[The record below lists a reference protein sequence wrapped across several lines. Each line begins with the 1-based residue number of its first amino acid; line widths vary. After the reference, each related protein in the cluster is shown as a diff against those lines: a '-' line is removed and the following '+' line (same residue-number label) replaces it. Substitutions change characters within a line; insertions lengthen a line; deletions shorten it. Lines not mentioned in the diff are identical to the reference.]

1 MKEELKSRF
10 AAIVGENNVIDD
22 PALFGPYTDDFTDH
36 YTSVPLAV
44 LRPSTTAQVSEIVK
58 ICSAFNIPIV
68 PQGGN
73 TSLTGGAT
81 TCAPNREIVLSL
93 TKMKNVIEADP
104 ISDTLTVQ
112 AGMTLAQVHEAAESI
127 NRFFPLSFAAE
138 GNATIGGC
146 CACNAGGVAV
156 IRYGTTRELVLGIE
170 AVLADGR
177 IYNGLRRLRKDN
189 TGYDFKDLFLGS
201 EGTLGIIT
209 AVVLKLFPVPSE
221 KETALCSVE
230 SPSEACGLLNR
241 LKHKA
246 GSSLTAFEF
255 ISDLPISRVK
265 KYLPDIPVPPLS
277 DSPWKVLV
285 ELSLEK
291 KPQESILESIL
302 EESFEAGEVTDAIV
316 ANSLEDSKTFWH
328 VRESIPLADRTAGG
342 SIHNDI
348 SLPIDKIPAFLEETG
363 KRLNEVYP
371 WLGLSVFGHLGD
383 GNLHYNVVSPED
395 PEAAY
400 ANEEGIR
407 EIIYS
412 VVNKYD
418 GSISAEHGIGML
430 KLDHNYR
437 FKDPLEIEL
446 MQKIK
451 DALDPQHILN
461 PGKLLRAK

>member
-1 MKEELKSRF
+1 MKEELKSLF
-10 AAIVGENNVIDD
+10 SAVVGENNVIDD
-22 PALFGPYTDDFTDH
+22 PALYGPYTDDFTDH
-36 YTSVPLAV
+36 YKSAPLAV
-44 LRPSTTAQVSEIVK
+44 LRPSTTQQVSDIVK
-58 ICSAFNIPIV
+58 ICAEHNIPIV

-73 TSLTGGAT
+73 TSLTGAAT
-81 TCAPNREIVLSL
+81 TYQPNCEIVLSM

-112 AGMTLAQVHEAAESI
+112 AGMTLEQVHEAAEAI
-127 NRFFPLSFAAE
+127 GRFFPLSFAAE

-177 IYNGLRRLRKDN
+177 IYHGLRRLRKDN

-221 KETALCSVE
+221 KETALCCVK
-230 SPSEACGLLNR
+230 SPSDACSLLNR
-241 LKHKA
+241 LKRRA
-246 GSSLTAFEF
+246 GSSLTAFEL
-255 ISDLPISRVK
+255 ISNLPISRVE

-291 KPQESILESIL
+291 KPEESILESIL
-302 EESFEAGEVTDAIV
+302 EEAFEADEVTDAIV
-316 ANSLEDSKTFWH
+316 ASSLEDAKTFWH

-348 SLPIDKIPAFLEETG
+348 SLPIDKIPVFLEETG
-363 KRLNEVYP
+363 KKLNEAYP

-383 GNLHYNVVSPED
+383 GNLHYNVVSPEN
-395 PEAAY
+395 PQAAFE
-400 ANEEGIR
+400 NEEGIR

-412 VVNKYD
+412 VVNKYN

-430 KLDHNYR
+430 KLEHNYQ
-437 FKDPLEIEL
+437 FKDPLEIE
-446 MQKIK
+446 MMNRIK
-451 DALDPQHILN
+451 DALDPKHILN
-461 PGKLLRAK
+461 PGKLLKAR